1 MSGASG
7 IRLTLLGR
15 TVVEA
20 GGRRV
25 RPPPLTAAV
34 LIRLAVAGDE
44 SVTVDELYRDV
55 WDPGARTVR
64 REDRVS
70 VQKRILELRR
80 LLDPGRP
87 GETSTV
93 LRTERGRVS
102 AYRLHLGP
110 AQVDALEF
118 HELVRR
124 AQHSDTATAAELL
137 ARAVSL
143 WGGRPLFDAEDRA
156 FAAEPIRRLHAWYGS
171 ARRDLVDVYADLGR
185 PRAALDVAVPLA
197 AERPDDADLAATV
210 AALRGRLRAR
220 TAGLL
225 RRDFT
230 APPTSVVVASGDLF
244 AEDDAHLVAGFTDT
258 FDTAT
263 DGDLVISAASVQGQL
278 LHRLY
283 GGDRGRLDRDLRA
296 ALRGRA
302 PVAVERRADKRHGK
316 LARYP
321 LGTVAPL
328 RRNGRLVFAVAYS
341 RMGNDLVARSGPAEL
356 RAALR
361 DLWAAVETHGQR
373 RPVALALP
381 GTGLSRVDRPFDELF
396 AALVDSFLGASRHG
410 PVASQL
416 RVVVP
421 PADVERYPVERMAAY
436 LHGLPDRPHDPVAEA
451 GPRERK

>member
-1 MSGASG
+1 MSEPEPDG

-15 TVVEA
+15 TVVET

-25 RPPPLTAAV
+25 RPAPLTAAV

-44 SVTVDELYRDV
+44 AVTVDELYRDV
-55 WDPGARTVR
+55 WDPAARTVR

-87 GETSTV
+87 GEKSTV

-102 AYRLHLGP
+102 AYRLHLTP
-110 AQVDALEF
+110 AQVDVLEF
-118 HELVRR
+118 HDLVRR
-124 AQHSDTATAAELL
+124 AQHTDAATAAELL
-137 ARAVSL
+137 ARALSL

-156 FAAEPIRRLHAWYGS
+156 FAREPIRRLHLWHGS

-185 PRAALDVAVPLA
+185 PRAALDVAGPLA

-230 APPTSVVVASGDLF
+230 APPTSVVVTSGDLF

-263 DGDLVISAASVQGQL
+263 DGDLVINAGSVQGQL

-283 GGDRGRLDRDLRA
+283 DGDRTRLDRDLRG
-296 ALRGRA
+296 ALQDSE
-302 PVAVERRADKRHGK
+302 PVTVEKRSAKRHGK
-316 LARYP
+316 LARHP
-321 LGTVAPL
+321 LGTVVPL
-328 RRNGRLVFAVAYS
+328 RRGGRLVFAVAYS
-341 RMGNDLVARSGPAEL
+341 RMGNDLVARSSLPEL
-356 RAALR
+356 RTALR
-361 DLWAAVETHGQR
+361 RLWAAVETHGQR

-396 AALVDSFLGASRHG
+396 AALVDSFLDASRNG

-416 RVVVP
+416 RVVVAP
-421 PADVERYPVERMAAY
+421 PDVENYPVERMAAY
-436 LHGLPDRPHDPVAEA
+436 LHALPERLHDPVTEA
-451 GPRERK
+451 G